1 MTPYCTA
8 QCIHSTAPKP
18 PLDNNVVI
26 INNHSTANSNEV
38 LMFVM
43 TLTFQ
48 LECVLDSC
56 DCVEDVG
63 EGHWIGNPQQELYWV
78 VVVEG

>member
-1 MTPYCTA
+1 
-8 QCIHSTAPKP
+8 
-18 PLDNNVVI
+18 
-26 INNHSTANSNEV
+26 
-38 LMFVM
+38 M

-78 VVVEG
+78 VVVEKWNNYCINASINDWINDEDIEECVREDN